1 MTETREPHVD
11 TVVGVTSWEP
21 RFAQGMKRTLEHYST
36 RHVLAYFIGEYGER
50 TGKARGTLRKL
61 VETCR
66 DAALSER
73 ELRFGAPEQAWRA
86 LQEDL
91 GPGGL
96 VGRRVLLDITTM
108 PREIIWSALYWL
120 EAASADVS
128 YVYNRP
134 EQYAR
139 EWLARDP
146 NNPRLVFRM
155 AGTLEIERPT
165 ALLAVTGFDENRCRQ
180 AIEFYEPARV
190 VLAAQAGQQH
200 ENDERNIGPR
210 FSAGSTEV
218 ALATIDAFGKDHGY
232 SVLRE
237 QVQELSE
244 KHNVILCSFGPK
256 PSAIALFRLQ
266 REFPQTALAY
276 LGCKEYNSEYSSGLG
291 EAVTG
296 KIVWH
301 GQRT

>member
-1 MTETREPHVD
+1 MTERALRVD
-11 TVVGVTSWEP
+11 TIVGVTSWEP
-21 RFAQGMKRTLEHYST
+21 RFALGMKRTLGYCST
-36 RHVLAYFIGEYGER
+36 NQVLSYFVGEYGER
-50 TGKARGTLRKL
+50 TREARSTLEEL
-61 VETCR
+61 VATYPGVE
-66 DAALSER
+66 LSER
-73 ELRFGAPEQAWRA
+73 ELRFGAPEEAWRT
-86 LQEDL
+86 LQKDL
-91 GPGGL
+91 GPGGV
-96 VGRRVLLDITTM
+96 VGRRVLIDITTM

-120 EAASADVS
+120 EAASVDVC

-134 EQYAR
+134 QQYAQ

-146 NNPRLVFRM
+146 NNPRLVFKM

-210 FSAGSTEV
+210 FSAGSTVVEH
-218 ALATIDAFGKDHGY
+218 ATMDAFGYDHGY
-232 SVLRE
+232 SVLRD
-237 QVQELSE
+237 QVQELSRE
-244 KHNVILCSFGPK
+244 HNVILCSFGPK

-276 LGCKEYNSEYSSGLG
+276 IGCKEYNSEYSSGLG
-291 EAVTG
+291 EAVSG
-296 KIVWH
+296 KIVRH
-301 GQRT
+301 GRKT